1 MRNVDPS
8 LCDNAVFAHEP
19 EEYAHETAR
28 AEAALV
34 ITAASKITK
43 TKSAFQIFQPPC
55 FSGRYAISSFKG
67 FIPKFYYSGD
77 RGGTVPVASAGYG
90 LLALRRYCT
99 GGQILNKVQPA
110 PGQVDN
116 VTQLFENLL
125 RGWY

>member
-1 MRNVDPS
+1 MRKVDP
-8 LCDNAVFAHEP
+8 CPCARAVLAHDP
-19 EEYAHETAR
+19 EEYAQATAF
-28 AEAALV
+28 AGAALV
-34 ITAASKITK
+34 IAAASKITK
-43 TKSAFQIFQPPC
+43 TKTAFQIFQPPC